1 MKPADKTL
9 YVCSAVCALIML
21 DTNVVAVS
29 LPAIARSLQASFAD
43 VEWVVS
49 AYMLAFASCLL
60 PAGGIADRLG
70 RRRVMLWGLALF
82 ALASLLCGAAW
93 TPFVLNLARA
103 VKGVG
108 AALLLT
114 SALAVISHTFQGEA
128 ERARAW
134 SIWGAAMGVA
144 MTVAP
149 LLGGLLTSALGWRS
163 IFYLNLPVVA
173 ILMLL
178 VSKQVTES
186 RNPVSAKPD
195 PLGAALFSGA
205 LFCLIW
211 GLIDGAVALWTSAA
225 TIARFVLAAL
235 LLLAFVQVEKRGQ
248 SPMLDLSLFGRRVF
262 VGAVLGM
269 LGYAVSAQVMMT
281 FLPLYLQNAFGYSA
295 VLAGGAML
303 PFAVAMVLASR
314 LTPMLAPRLH
324 DRGMLVTGL
333 LIVAV
338 GNALTALAA
347 ASLAYGWVA
356 LGMVVTGA
364 GAGLLNGTTQK
375 AILAS
380 IARERSGMGSGISTT
395 TRFTGIVLAVAGLG
409 AVLAQRTGAAFERL
423 AWLHGLHASAD
434 MVGRIVAGNAMEA
447 FAQLPPAMR
456 EVAAAAA
463 RQAFVEGFAGVLW
476 LASALA
482 SLSAALVFVLARP
495 VPTRSLP
502 GQSAVHRP
510 RL

>member
-1 MKPADKTL
+1 MKPADHTL
-9 YVCSAVCALIML
+9 YTCSAVCALIML

-29 LPAIARSLQASFAD
+29 LPAIARSLGASFAD

-60 PAGGIADRLG
+60 PAGSIADRLG

-103 VKGVG
+103 AKGIG

-144 MTVAP
+144 MTAAP
-149 LLGGLLTSALGWRS
+149 LLGGLLTSALGWRW

-178 VSKQVTES
+178 VSRHVTES
-186 RNPVSAKPD
+186 RNPASARFD
-195 PLGAALFSGA
+195 PLGALLFSAG

-211 GLIDGAVALWTSAA
+211 GLIDAGVAGWSSTA
-225 TIARFVLAAL
+225 TIIRFALGAL
-235 LLLAFVQVEKRGQ
+235 LLAAFVVAEQKVRA
-248 SPMLDLSLFGRRVF
+248 PMVDLSLFGQRVF

-295 VLAGGAML
+295 VLAGCAML
-303 PFAVAMVLASR
+303 PFAVAMVVASR
-314 LTPMLAPRLH
+314 LAPLLGRWLH

-333 LIVAV
+333 LIVAG
-338 GNALTALAA
+338 GNAASAVAA
-347 ASLAYGWVA
+347 ASLSYGWVA
-356 LGMVVTGA
+356 LGMVVTGM

-375 AILAS
+375 AILAG
-380 IARERSGMGSGISTT
+380 IPRERSGMGSGISTT
-395 TRFTGIVLAVAGLG
+395 TGFTGIVLAVGGLG

-423 AWLHGLHASAD
+423 AWLHGLHASPE
-434 MVGRIVAGNAMEA
+434 MVGRIVAGSAAEA
-447 FAQLPPAMR
+447 FGQLPPAVR
-456 EVAAAAA
+456 EVAVEAA
-463 RQAFVEGFAGVLW
+463 RQAFMEGFAGVLR
-476 LASALA
+476 LAAILA
-482 SLSAALVFVLARP
+482 VLAAGLVFALARP
-495 VPTRSLP
+495 AAKNVT
-502 GQSAVHRP
+502 V
-510 RL
+510 

>member
-1 MKPADKTL
+1 MKPADHTL
-9 YVCSAVCALIML
+9 YTCSAVCALIML

-29 LPAIARSLQASFAD
+29 LPAIARSLGASFAD

-60 PAGGIADRLG
+60 PAGSIADRLG
-70 RRRVMLWGLALF
+70 RRRVMLCGLLLF

-103 VKGVG
+103 AKGIG

-149 LLGGLLTSALGWRS
+149 LLGGLLTSALGWRW

-178 VSKQVTES
+178 VSRHVTES
-186 RNPVSAKPD
+186 RNRASARFD
-195 PLGAALFSGA
+195 PLGALLFSAG

-211 GLIDGAVALWTSAA
+211 GLIDAGVAGWSSTA
-225 TIARFVLAAL
+225 TIIRFALGAL
-235 LLLAFVQVEKRGQ
+235 LLAAFLVAEQKVRA
-248 SPMLDLSLFGRRVF
+248 PMVDLSLFGRRVF

-295 VLAGGAML
+295 VLAGCAML
-303 PFAVAMVLASR
+303 PFAVAMVVASR
-314 LTPMLAPRLH
+314 LAPLLGRWLH

-333 LIVAV
+333 LIVAG
-338 GNALTALAA
+338 GNAASAVAA
-347 ASLAYGWVA
+347 ASLSYGWVA
-356 LGMVVTGA
+356 LGMVVTGM

-375 AILAS
+375 AILAG
-380 IARERSGMGSGISTT
+380 IPRERSGMGSGISTT
-395 TRFTGIVLAVAGLG
+395 TRFTGIVLAVGGLG

-423 AWLHGLHASAD
+423 AWLHGLHASPE
-434 MVGRIVAGNAMEA
+434 MVGRIVAGNAAEA
-447 FAQLPPAMR
+447 FGQLPPAVR
-456 EVAAAAA
+456 EVAVEAA
-463 RQAFVEGFAGVLW
+463 RQAFMEGFAGVLR
-476 LASALA
+476 LAAILA
-482 SLSAALVFVLARP
+482 VLAAGLVFALARP
-495 VPTRSLP
+495 AAKNVT
-502 GQSAVHRP
+502 V
-510 RL
+510 

>member
-1 MKPADKTL
+1 MKPADHTL
-9 YVCSAVCALIML
+9 YICSAVCALIML

-29 LPAIARSLQASFAD
+29 LPAIARSLGASFAD

-49 AYMLAFASCLL
+49 AYMLAFASFLL
-60 PAGGIADRLG
+60 PAGNIADRLG
-70 RRRVMLWGLALF
+70 RRRVMLCGLLLF

-103 VKGVG
+103 VKGIG

-149 LLGGLLTSALGWRS
+149 LLGGLLTSCLGWRW

-173 ILMLL
+173 VLMLL
-178 VSKQVTES
+178 VSKHVGES
-186 RNPVSAKPD
+186 RNPASARLD
-195 PLGAALFSGA
+195 PLGALLFSAG

-211 GLIDGAVALWTSAA
+211 GLIDAGVAGWSGTA
-225 TIARFVLAAL
+225 TMVRFALGAL
-235 LLLAFVQVEKRGQ
+235 LLAAFVLVEHKVRA
-248 SPMLDLSLFGRRVF
+248 PMVDLSLFGRRVF

-295 VLAGGAML
+295 VLAGCAML
-303 PFAVAMVLASR
+303 PFAVAMVAASR
-314 LTPMLAPRLH
+314 LAPRLGRWLQ

-333 LIVAV
+333 LIVAS
-338 GNALTALAA
+338 GNAASAVAA
-347 ASLAYGWVA
+347 ARLSHGWVA
-356 LGMVVTGA
+356 LGMVVTGL

-375 AILAS
+375 AILAG
-380 IARERSGMGSGISTT
+380 IPRERSGMGSGISTT
-395 TRFTGIVLAVAGLG
+395 TRFAGIVLAVGGLG
-409 AVLAQRTGAAFERL
+409 FVLAQRTGAAFERL
-423 AWLHGLHASAD
+423 AWLHGLHASPE
-434 MVGRIVAGNAMEA
+434 MIGRIVAGNAAEA
-447 FAQLPPAMR
+447 FGQLPPGVR
-456 EVAAAAA
+456 EAAAAAA
-463 RQAFVEGFAGVLW
+463 RLAFTEGFAGVLW
-476 LASALA
+476 LAAALA
-482 SLSAALVFVLARP
+482 VLAAGLVFALARP
-495 VPTRSLP
+495 GLKNVT
-502 GQSAVHRP
+502 V
-510 RL
+510 

>member
-1 MKPADKTL
+1 MKPADHIL
-9 YVCSAVCALIML
+9 YTCSAVCALIML

-29 LPAIARSLQASFAD
+29 LPAIARSLGASFAD

-49 AYMLAFASCLL
+49 AYMLAFACFLL
-60 PAGGIADRLG
+60 PAGSIADRLG
-70 RRRVMLWGLALF
+70 RRRVMLCGLLLF

-103 VKGVG
+103 AKGIG

-149 LLGGLLTSALGWRS
+149 LLGGLLTSALGWRW

-173 ILMLL
+173 VLMLL
-178 VSKQVTES
+178 VSKHVTES
-186 RNPVSAKPD
+186 KNPASARFD
-195 PLGAALFSGA
+195 PLGALLFSAG

-211 GLIDGAVALWTSAA
+211 GLIDAGVAGWSSTA
-225 TIARFVLAAL
+225 TLTRFALGAL
-235 LLLAFVQVEKRGQ
+235 LLAAFVVVEHKVRA
-248 SPMLDLSLFGRRVF
+248 PMVDLSLFGRRVF

-295 VLAGGAML
+295 VLAGCAML
-303 PFAVAMVLASR
+303 PFAVAMVVASR
-314 LTPMLAPRLH
+314 LAPRFGRWLQ

-333 LIVAV
+333 LIVAS
-338 GNALTALAA
+338 GNAASAAAA
-347 ASLAYGWVA
+347 ASLSHGWVA
-356 LGMVVTGA
+356 LAMVVTGL

-375 AILAS
+375 AILAG
-380 IARERSGMGSGISTT
+380 IPRERSGMGSGISTT
-395 TRFTGIVLAVAGLG
+395 TRFTGIVLAVGGLG

-423 AWLHGLHASAD
+423 AWLHGLHASPE
-434 MVGRIVAGNAMEA
+434 MVGRIVAGNAADA
-447 FAQLPPAMR
+447 FGQLPPGVR
-456 EVAAAAA
+456 EMAAAAA
-463 RQAFVEGFAGVLW
+463 RQAFMEGFAGVLW
-476 LASALA
+476 LASVLA
-482 SLSAALVFVLARP
+482 ILSALLVLILARP
-495 VPTRSLP
+495 GLKNVT
-502 GQSAVHRP
+502 V
-510 RL
+510 

>member
-1 MKPADKTL
+1 MKPADHTL
-9 YVCSAVCALIML
+9 YTCSAVCALIML

-29 LPAIARSLQASFAD
+29 LPAIARSLGASFAD

-60 PAGGIADRLG
+60 PAGSIADRLG

-103 VKGVG
+103 AKGIG

-149 LLGGLLTSALGWRS
+149 LLGGLLTSALGWRW

-178 VSKQVTES
+178 VSRHVTES
-186 RNPVSAKPD
+186 RNRASARFD
-195 PLGAALFSGA
+195 PLGALLFSAG

-211 GLIDGAVALWTSAA
+211 GLIDAGVAGWSSTA
-225 TIARFVLAAL
+225 TIARFALGAL
-235 LLLAFVQVEKRGQ
+235 LLAAFVVAEQKVRA
-248 SPMLDLSLFGRRVF
+248 PMVDLSLFGRRVF

-295 VLAGGAML
+295 VLAGCAML
-303 PFAVAMVLASR
+303 PFAVAMVVASR
-314 LTPMLAPRLH
+314 LAPLLGRWLH

-333 LIVAV
+333 LIVAG
-338 GNALTALAA
+338 GNAASAVAA
-347 ASLAYGWVA
+347 ASLSYGWVA
-356 LGMVVTGA
+356 LAMVVTGM

-375 AILAS
+375 AILAG
-380 IARERSGMGSGISTT
+380 IPRERSGMGSGISTT
-395 TRFTGIVLAVAGLG
+395 TRFTGIVLAVGGLG

-423 AWLHGLHASAD
+423 AWLHGLRASPD
-434 MVGRIVAGNAMEA
+434 MVGRIVAGNAAEA
-447 FAQLPPAMR
+447 FGQLPPAVR
-456 EVAAAAA
+456 EVAVEAA
-463 RQAFVEGFAGVLW
+463 RQAFMEGFAGVLR
-476 LASALA
+476 LAAILA
-482 SLSAALVFVLARP
+482 VLAAALVFALARP
-495 VPTRSLP
+495 AAKNVT
-502 GQSAVHRP
+502 V
-510 RL
+510 

>member
-1 MKPADKTL
+1 MKPADHTL
-9 YVCSAVCALIML
+9 YTCSAVCALIML

-29 LPAIARSLQASFAD
+29 LPAIARSLGASFAD

-60 PAGGIADRLG
+60 PAGSIADRLG

-103 VKGVG
+103 AKGIG

-149 LLGGLLTSALGWRS
+149 LLGGLLTSALGWRW

-178 VSKQVTES
+178 VSRHVTES
-186 RNPVSAKPD
+186 RNRASARFD
-195 PLGAALFSGA
+195 PLGALLFSAG

-211 GLIDGAVALWTSAA
+211 GLIDAGVAGWSSTA
-225 TIARFVLAAL
+225 TIIRFALGAL
-235 LLLAFVQVEKRGQ
+235 LLAAFLVAEQKVRA
-248 SPMLDLSLFGRRVF
+248 PMVDLSLFGRRVF

-295 VLAGGAML
+295 VLAGCAML
-303 PFAVAMVLASR
+303 PFAVAMVVASR
-314 LTPMLAPRLH
+314 LAPLLGRWLH

-333 LIVAV
+333 LIVAG
-338 GNALTALAA
+338 GNAASAVAA
-347 ASLAYGWVA
+347 ASLSYGWVA
-356 LGMVVTGA
+356 LGMVVTGM

-375 AILAS
+375 AILAG
-380 IARERSGMGSGISTT
+380 IPRERSGMGSGISTT
-395 TRFTGIVLAVAGLG
+395 TRFTGIVLAVGGLG

-423 AWLHGLHASAD
+423 AWLHGLHASPE
-434 MVGRIVAGNAMEA
+434 MVGRIVAGNAAEA
-447 FAQLPPAMR
+447 FGQLPPAVR
-456 EVAAAAA
+456 EVAVEAA
-463 RQAFVEGFAGVLW
+463 RQAFMEGFAGVLR
-476 LASALA
+476 LAAILA
-482 SLSAALVFVLARP
+482 VLAAGLVFALARP
-495 VPTRSLP
+495 AAKNVT
-502 GQSAVHRP
+502 V
-510 RL
+510 